1 MNNCIMDQ
9 AEIKELLG
17 ETLYEVWKELCT
29 RIEAKY
35 DMDKQWGRG
44 GKKWRYEYKY
54 RRGGKTLCSLCINP
68 DCLGLLIVL
77 GKKERDAF
85 EAEQFAYTAETRAC
99 YEQTE
104 TYHDGK
110 WLMLLPHDSSQ
121 YADIDKLLRIKRR
134 PNRK

>member
-1 MNNCIMDQ
+1 MNECKMNE

-17 ETLYEVWKELCT
+17 DTLYEVWNDICSL
-29 RIEAKY
+29 IESKY
-35 DMDKQWGRG
+35 EMDKLWGSG

-68 DCLGLLIVL
+68 NCLGLLIVL
-77 GKKERDAF
+77 GKKEREAF
-85 EAEQFAYTAETRAC
+85 EANSYSYSRETRAC

-110 WLMLLPHDSSQ
+110 WMMLLPHDSSQ
-121 YADIDKLLRIKRR
+121 YADIERLLRIKRR